1 MKERMMKVGVRVL
14 LLLGCAVSLSSCGTI
29 GSILSYLI
37 NLPIN
42 ILKAAC
48 P

>member
-1 MKERMMKVGVRVL
+1 MKERVLKGSVRILV
-14 LLLGCAVSLSSCGTI
+14 LLGCAASLTSCGTI

-42 ILKAAC
+42 LLKAAC

>member
-1 MKERMMKVGVRVL
+1 MKERVLKASVRTLVL
-14 LLLGCAVSLSSCGTI
+14 LGSAVCLTSCGTI